1 MYGFFA
7 LDEPSKSIT
16 NISFGYLASGPTG
29 PTGPQG
35 QTGPNSFNTYSLSPI
50 ITANTTINPASDYN
64 VYQINTTSN
73 AITITLPS
81 TSGLSRI
88 YIFSDVGGNLI
99 NNNLILQTDGS
110 DTIAGQSSFTSNI
123 NYSSIQIIS
132 NTISKWL
139 VI

>member
-1 MYGFFA
+1 
-7 LDEPSKSIT
+7 
-16 NISFGYLASGPTG
+16 
-29 PTGPQG
+29 
-35 QTGPNSFNTYSLSPI
+35 
-50 ITANTTINPASDYN
+50 
-64 VYQINTTSN
+64 VYQIDTTSN
-73 AITITLPS
+73 TITITLPS

-110 DTIAGQSSFTSNI
+110 DTIAGDSSFTANI

-132 NTISKWL
+132 NTINKWL